1 MLKFKHKIR
10 QGIEILPTK
19 PYDGAIIP
27 FGTIIPFENIS
38 YVIIEEE
45 LGKFSIMTKQ
55 NRDLSFS
62 MEYYETFRKNYMEWL
77 NNK

>member
-19 PYDGAIIP
+19 PYDG
-27 FGTIIPFENIS
+27 TIIPFENIS

-45 LGKFSIMTKQ
+45 HCKFRIMTKQ
-55 NRDLSFS
+55 NRALTFS
-62 MEYYETFRKNYMEWL
+62 MEYYETFRKNYIEWL